1 MFEMISRQ
9 LLRGRCLAM
18 LSTAVLGLGLS
29 AVRADA
35 DQWDKKTTVTFSA
48 PVEVPGKVLPAGTYV
63 FKLLDSPSER
73 HIVQIYDAD
82 QKKLFATILA
92 LPDYRLKPTDKPV
105 LRFAEPRPC
114 PPEAIEAFFY
124 PDDNFGLQFVYPHER
139 AVELAKRTNHNV
151 LSMSDDMSKNMAAG
165 AKSGDDPSVKAME
178 NTQVTGVDPSGAP
191 VELLVVIAARRENYF
206 FAIGRCAS
214 HGRMVKGVA
223 RAYFCCF
230 PLSERVDPCIPTSCP
245 HRYSRSSGGS
255 CWRPCWGQHLPCLPS
270 PNRRLS

>member
-18 LSTAVLGLGLS
+18 LSTAVLGFGLS
-29 AVRADA
+29 AVRANA
-35 DQWDKKTTVTFSA
+35 DQWDKKTTVTFDA

-82 QKKLFATILA
+82 EKKLYATILA
-92 LPDYRLKPTDKPV
+92 VPDYRLKPSDKPV
-105 LRFAEPRPC
+105 IRFEERASGA
-114 PPEAIEAFFY
+114 PEAIEAFFY
-124 PDDNFGLQFVYPHER
+124 PGDNFGQQFVYPHKR

-165 AKSGDDPSVKAME
+165 AKSGDDPNVKAME

-191 VELLVVIAARRENYF
+191 VELLVVIADRPEN
-206 FAIGRCAS
+206 
-214 HGRMVKGVA
+214 
-223 RAYFCCF
+223 
-230 PLSERVDPCIPTSCP
+230 
-245 HRYSRSSGGS
+245 
-255 CWRPCWGQHLPCLPS
+255 
-270 PNRRLS
+270 